1 MKHAVHVGK
10 TVNRIA
16 WISPRQ
22 LAPRSAPLAAAQSV
36 EPVSRLANRFP
47 KCGFYSFRSAKTH
60 AVAVVCPFLAR
71 VPCWLGIL

>member
-1 MKHAVHVGK
+1 
-10 TVNRIA
+10 
-16 WISPRQ
+16 
-22 LAPRSAPLAAAQSV
+22 V